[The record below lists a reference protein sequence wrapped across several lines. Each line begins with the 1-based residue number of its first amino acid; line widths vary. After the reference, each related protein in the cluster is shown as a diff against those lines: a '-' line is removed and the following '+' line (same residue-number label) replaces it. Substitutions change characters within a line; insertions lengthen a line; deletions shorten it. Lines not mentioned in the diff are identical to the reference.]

1 MDKKTSLLTWVG
13 VMVVAIIVIGIAA
26 YFKRASPGDRNP
38 VQPVANTAV
47 AGTGVLNSNMD
58 FNQLSDET
66 NKITVS
72 IYSDRPGQAQTRFL
86 GSGVIISNKN
96 VLTNAHIVNNYNNL
110 YVYVFAPQPAVY
122 QVAVSRS
129 DMVNDLALLRI
140 TDNSKFMSTGLLGN
154 SDNVAVGE
162 QVFAMGNAFGNG
174 NILTQGVL
182 IDKNFAYTVNRQV
195 KTNMRTNIS
204 ISPGTCGGPLINQ
217 RGQII
222 GINNSIGNPENNYI
236 VTPIKKALPLINNLA
251 QNWTGPAPLAPNAV
265 TGGNAQNVA

>member
-1 MDKKTSLLTWVG
+1 MEKKSSLLTWVG

-26 YFKRASPGDRNP
+26 YFKRTSPVDRNP

-47 AGTGVLNSNMD
+47 TGTGALNIPLD

-122 QVAVSRS
+122 SVAVSRS
-129 DMVNDLALLRI
+129 DIVNDLALLKI
-140 TDNSKFMSTGLLGN
+140 TDNSIFTSTGMLGN
-154 SDNVAVGE
+154 SDNISVGE
-162 QVFAMGNAFGNG
+162 PVFAMGNAFGNG
-174 NILTQGVL
+174 NLLTKGAL

-195 KTNMRTNIS
+195 KTNMRTNIG
-204 ISPGTCGGPLINQ
+204 ITPGTCGGPLVNTK
-217 RGQII
+217 GQVI

-236 VTPIKKALPLINNLA
+236 VTPIKKAMPLINNLA
-251 QNWTGPAPLAPNAV
+251 QNWTNQVPLTPNAGS
-265 TGGNAQNVA
+265 GGNAQNIA